1 MGSAAEA
8 ATIDLVAAY
17 REEDFAEKVRNLE
30 LTMDFLQQDKDSHF
44 TAKRTEDQIKL
55 LAIQRELE
63 LNVDGQVKYID
74 MSLADTLHSLIA
86 LDDGKGEKKA
96 KKLASEFKVS
106 DKRFAWIKMRAFIQ
120 ARNIQALDE
129 LSKQKKLPI
138 PIESFVSC
146 LVEADLKDDAV
157 KFVDKLRDSRG
168 HPLATEQITWYV
180 KLEKYAEAVKVAVSV
195 KDMGLVEQ
203 IQSQGAHTRPPSPPP
218 AVPAPMF

>member
-96 KKLASEFKVS
+96 KA
-106 DKRFAWIKMRAFIQ
+106 
-120 ARNIQALDE
+120 
-129 LSKQKKLPI
+129 
-138 PIESFVSC
+138 
-146 LVEADLKDDAV
+146 
-157 KFVDKLRDSRG
+157 
-168 HPLATEQITWYV
+168 
-180 KLEKYAEAVKVAVSV
+180 
-195 KDMGLVEQ
+195 
-203 IQSQGAHTRPPSPPP
+203 QS
-218 AVPAPMF
+218 